1 MNTNSTTA
9 TDHIVISPPSNI
21 HDGKVKS
28 RASQQLKEGQQLKD
42 AQQLKQAE
50 QIKETTGLKETSK
63 NKVSKEEAD
72 KIVETLYEL
81 TDMLKTS
88 LTFKVDEKTDSVVI
102 KVIDKKSNEI
112 IRQIPNEDILALREK
127 MEEMTGI
134 LLREKA

>member
-1 MNTNSTTA
+1 MNTNSMTA
-9 TDHIVISPPSNI
+9 TDHIAISQPSTI
-21 HDGKVKS
+21 HDGNLKS
-28 RASQQLKEGQQLKD
+28 RGTQQLKE
-42 AQQLKQAE
+42 AQQLKQTD
-50 QIKETTGLKETSK
+50 QLKEATSSKQTSK

-88 LTFKVDEKTDSVVI
+88 LSFKVDEKTDSVVI

>member
-1 MNTNSTTA
+1 MNTMSATA
-9 TDHIVISPPSNI
+9 TEHIAVSPPSGV
-21 HDGKVKS
+21 HDGNLKS
-28 RASQQLKEGQQLKD
+28 RDSQQLKEV
-42 AQQLKQAE
+42 QQLKQTD
-50 QIKETTGLKETSK
+50 QFKETTGLKQT
-63 NKVSKEEAD
+63 NRDKVSKEEANE
-72 KIVETLYEL
+72 IVDTLYEL
-81 TDMLKTS
+81 TEMLQTS

>member
-1 MNTNSTTA
+1 MNTMSATA
-9 TDHIVISPPSNI
+9 TDHIAAVSPPSGI
-21 HDGKVKS
+21 HDGNLKS
-28 RASQQLKEGQQLKD
+28 RGSSTQLKE
-42 AQQLKQAE
+42 AQQLKQTD
-50 QIKETTGLKETSK
+50 QLKERTGLKQ
-63 NKVSKEEAD
+63 NGRDKVSKEEAD

-81 TDMLKTS
+81 TDMLQTS